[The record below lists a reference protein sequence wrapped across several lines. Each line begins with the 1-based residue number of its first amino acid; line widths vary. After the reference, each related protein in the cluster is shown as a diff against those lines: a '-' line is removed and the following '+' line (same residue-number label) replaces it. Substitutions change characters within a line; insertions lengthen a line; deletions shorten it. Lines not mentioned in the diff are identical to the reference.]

1 MKRQFNHTSP
11 ATTPATATV
20 AMPGGVEVAA
30 KVYRGEEKVL
40 CKVGAVSIEGI
51 GFPDPPLGIAVK
63 VHDGNR
69 RAHGA
74 LCVAVVKQLGPVKDI
89 NDFPHFMRSQESLP
103 DCTNVPV
110 TKGFV
115 TAHEGKVD
123 SMPDLRLFPYAHLGL
138 DYRRR
143 RVKRVTQQNLFVV
156 C

>member
-1 MKRQFNHTSP
+1 MERLLNYTSS
-11 ATTPATATV
+11 ATAPATATV
-20 AMPGGVEVAA
+20 AAADGVEVAA

-40 CKVGAVSIEGI
+40 CKVGAESIEGI
-51 GFPDPPLGIAVK
+51 GFSDPPLGIAVK

-74 LCVAVVKQLGPVKDI
+74 VCVAVLKQLGLVKDI

-115 TAHEGKVD
+115 TAHEKRHETLEVRNCREIVTGSIVTEFE
-123 SMPDLRLFPYAHLGL
+123 LREG
-138 DYRRR
+138 
-143 RVKRVTQQNLFVV
+143 
-156 C
+156 